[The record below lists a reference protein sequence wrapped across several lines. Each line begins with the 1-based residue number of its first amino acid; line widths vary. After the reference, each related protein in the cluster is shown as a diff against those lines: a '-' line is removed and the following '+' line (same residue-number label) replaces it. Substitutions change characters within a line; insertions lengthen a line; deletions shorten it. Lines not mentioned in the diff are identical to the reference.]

1 MVVHIVSIV
10 VLWYR
15 PLDYAIHTRRT
26 MKKTREII
34 NRMYADYIKV
44 KNTYLSCRNNIGYYN
59 GDGELIGHWYY
70 SDVSNGKF
78 IDKQKGR
85 QKLNH
90 ELCDERL
97 TNTSR
102 MAQNM
107 IDKYAME
114 IEYHKMH
121 KKWYRFWWTIT
132 GQRKKKMMLANYI
145 GYINNS
151 LKHLFD
157 DTSEVHEDVEV
168 NIKYDH
174 SKKTVGF

>member
-1 MVVHIVSIV
+1 
-10 VLWYR
+10 
-15 PLDYAIHTRRT
+15 
-26 MKKTREII
+26 
-34 NRMYADYIKV
+34 MYADYIKV
-44 KNTYLSCRNNIGYYN
+44 KNTYLSCRNNIGRFKPCDNEFEIKDYN
-59 GDGELIGHWYY
+59 GNVVGFDREFTQLIGHWYY

-168 NIKYDH
+168 NMKYDH
-174 SKKTVGF
+174 GKKTVGF

>member
-1 MVVHIVSIV
+1 
-10 VLWYR
+10 
-15 PLDYAIHTRRT
+15 
-26 MKKTREII
+26 
-34 NRMYADYIKV
+34 MYADYIKV
-44 KNTYLSCRNNIGYYN
+44 KNTYLSCRNNIGRFKPCDNEFEIKDDN
-59 GDGELIGHWYY
+59 GNVVGFDREFTQLIGHWYY

-157 DTSEVHEDVEV
+157 DTSEIHEDVEV
-168 NIKYDH
+168 NMKYDH
-174 SKKTVGF
+174 GKKTVGF